1 MENLDNENNQAPDV
15 DNPETVSEPDEKE
28 IRHSQQM
35 E

>member
-15 DNPETVSEPDEKE
+15 DNPETGSEPDEKE
-28 IRHSQQM
+28 VRHSQQM